1 MENNNATHLDG
12 HSNLE
17 LRAAAAVANLKEIGL
32 SVATAESCTG
42 GLIAAM
48 LTTVPHV
55 SANFRYGWVTYCN
68 EAKCR
73 ELGVRPDTI
82 DTFTVVSE
90 NVVAEMANGAI
101 AKSGSDCGI
110 AVSGNAGPT
119 AAEGE
124 PPVGTVCIALARRGH
139 PTYTETLFRP
149 DLERNAFRNMVAAR
163 ALELISQLR

>member
-1 MENNNATHLDG
+1 MENNTNTLLDG

-17 LRAAAAVANLKEIGL
+17 EFAAKAVANLKELNL

-48 LTTVPHV
+48 LTSVPHV

-68 EAKCR
+68 EAKSR

-82 DTFTVVSE
+82 DAFTVVSE
-90 NVVAEMANGAI
+90 AVVAEMANGAI
-101 AKSGSDCGI
+101 AKSGSDCAI

-119 AAEGE
+119 AADGE
-124 PPVGTVCIALARRGH
+124 PPVGTVCIALARRGY
-139 PTYTETLFRP
+139 PTWIETLFRP

-163 ALELISQLR
+163 ALQLISEL